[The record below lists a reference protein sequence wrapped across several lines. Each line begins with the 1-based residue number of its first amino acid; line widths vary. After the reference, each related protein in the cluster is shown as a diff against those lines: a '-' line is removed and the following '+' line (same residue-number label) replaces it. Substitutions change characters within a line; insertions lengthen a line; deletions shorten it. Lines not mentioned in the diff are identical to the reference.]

1 MGRIITVVLT
11 VGVLAFLAYRAVYSK
26 SPSMTPVAVEAR
38 PLGNVT
44 TAAQRIEA
52 ADQKYVE
59 EAAKKSAE

>member
-11 VGVLAFLAYRAVYSK
+11 LGALSFLAYKAMYSR
-26 SPSMTPVAVEAR
+26 PPQVTPMAVEAK

-52 ADQKYVE
+52 ADQKYVD